1 MDPARTLTPEQAPV
15 ILVDHAEQL
24 PWTPFVYIKGE
35 SWILPTERAHLGTGD
50 YAIKGLLPYFRIE
63 RKAEDLYSTLFGR
76 GPNTGLGEVNP
87 NQDRFRRELDR
98 MNDPEVSGL
107 VPGAFVRLWIEG
119 TVFDVFARMGPHH
132 GAFASK
138 QPWELWNLLESIE
151 VDYTMP
157 VAFVG
162 KPAAGGLWLG
172 TTAMRIWKQ
181 ATDPKAV
188 KKAEKRGVS
197 AGLPWLGVLIGKGA
211 AVVSESGCS
220 WCSFA
225 DGSTTGEPCNMCGR
239 NGGVVVEEAK
249 EDGNG
254 QA

>member
-24 PWTPFVYIKGE
+24 PWTPFVYIRGE

-76 GPNTGLGEVNP
+76 GPNTALGEANA

-98 MNDPEVSGL
+98 MNDPAVSGL

-119 TVFDVFARMGPHH
+119 TVLDLFARQGPHH

-239 NGGVVVEEAK
+239 NGGVVGEAK